1 MAEKH
6 LHRKCENNH
15 VVFSHVLFSVREIS
29 CDLIEIHQHC
39 PHWNVAQSQTMAEVL
54 PLFFSP
60 LFLFLASVLLLVE
73 VNHGLAFA
81 QSPPVPPPL
90 FHRLFWYCLQAAIN
104 YPLTTILRKRR
115 PLEFSPGSLPWT
127 FFHRISRRLVKASDL
142 SPYKRIFPMVLW
154 PMFKC

>member
-1 MAEKH
+1 MYFFVCVWTIPFKMAEKH
-6 LHRKCENNH
+6 LYRKCDNND
-15 VVFSHVLFSVREIS
+15 VLISVKEIS
-29 CDLIEIHQHC
+29 CDLVE
-39 PHWNVAQSQTMAEVL
+39 NTNTVL
-54 PLFFSP
+54 TETLHKVKLGCFAACGRRSPSIFSP

-73 VNHGLAFA
+73 VNHGLAFV

-127 FFHRISRRLVKASDL
+127 FFHRISRGLVKASIL
-142 SPYKRIFPMVLW
+142 SPY
-154 PMFKC
+154 